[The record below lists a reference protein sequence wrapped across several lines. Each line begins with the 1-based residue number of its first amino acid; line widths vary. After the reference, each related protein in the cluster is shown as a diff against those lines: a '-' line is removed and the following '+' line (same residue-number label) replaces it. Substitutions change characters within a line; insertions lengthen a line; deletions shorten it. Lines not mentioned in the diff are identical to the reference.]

1 MTELTP
7 GFDKIAKTDNIRTQL
22 PSLRMTEEIEK
33 LSSKLRP
40 PQIQALKKILT
51 CDDYLPETQDKY
63 AEYLGIHKATWFRW
77 LHEQAFITAKI
88 EILRLRRRLIIADKV
103 ENVILREVVANGRE
117 LALAAEI
124 TGLRERP
131 DIRGHSGNNKQI
143 DYGDTG

>member
-1 MTELTP
+1 MSGITP
-7 GFDKIAKTDNIRTQL
+7 AFDQIAKTDAVRSLL
-22 PSLRMTEEIEK
+22 PSLRMTEELEK

-63 AEYLGIHKATWFRW
+63 AQFLGIHKATWFRW
-77 LHEQAFITAKI
+77 LHEQAFVVAKI

-131 DIRGHSGNNKQI
+131 DIRGHGGNNKQI
-143 DYGDTG
+143 DYGETS